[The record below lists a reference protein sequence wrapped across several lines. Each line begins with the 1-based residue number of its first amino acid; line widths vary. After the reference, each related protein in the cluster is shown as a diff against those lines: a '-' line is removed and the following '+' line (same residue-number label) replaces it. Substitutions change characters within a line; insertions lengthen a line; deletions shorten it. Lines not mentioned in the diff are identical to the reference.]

1 LKLLKGMNVTNR
13 KAEAMP
19 DNDAESRELERY
31 VREKEEEGR
40 RINEG
45 KAHKPATPERR
56 TFQRLEAARA
66 GMRRGERDVPPDA
79 EGQDRAGRIEQTIT
93 SDGHTQSR

>member
-1 LKLLKGMNVTNR
+1 M
-13 KAEAMP
+13 A
-19 DNDAESRELERY
+19 DNDAENRELERY

-45 KAHKPATPERR
+45 KAHKPATPDRR
-56 TFQRLEAARA
+56 TFQGLEAGRA

-79 EGQDRAGRIEQTIT
+79 EGQDRSGHIEQTIT
-93 SDGHTQSR
+93 PDGFTQSR

>member
-1 LKLLKGMNVTNR
+1 VAVERVEHHSLKD
-13 KAEAMP
+13 EAMA
-19 DNDAESRELERY
+19 DNQPENRELDSY
-31 VREKEEEGR
+31 LREKEEEGR

-45 KAHKPATPERR
+45 KAHKPAEPERR
-56 TFQRLEAARA
+56 TFHGMQAARA

-93 SDGHTQSR
+93 SDGGTQTR